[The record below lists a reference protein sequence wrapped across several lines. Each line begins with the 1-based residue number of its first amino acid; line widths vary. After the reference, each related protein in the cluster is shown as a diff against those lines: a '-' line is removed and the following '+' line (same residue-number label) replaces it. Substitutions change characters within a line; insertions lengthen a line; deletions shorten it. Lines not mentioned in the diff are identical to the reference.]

1 MLYYIILH
9 IKGWEEKD
17 SWKADFLRC
26 KQMWLICIS
35 FWIINNEEWYNR
47 KREIVYRFIL
57 STISIENQWIN

>member
-9 IKGWEEKD
+9 IKGWEGKD
-17 SWKADFLRC
+17 SWKVVLLRC
-26 KQMWLICIS
+26 KQMWLICIL

-57 STISIENQWIN
+57 SIISVENQWVD